1 MKACAATTFVFSGG
15 IMKTICIF
23 LIGLFLLACGK
34 PAVKEVPITEPW
46 QTMELPMDYST
57 KVWSSDAEQI
67 KLVYSASKE
76 QIIRSYTDN
85 LQTHG
90 WVITSKKKTPNQYI
104 ISFAKGNVVLEVE
117 IYDFEKTGVT
127 IRRVV

>member
-1 MKACAATTFVFSGG
+1 
-15 IMKTICIF
+15 MKTIFIL
-23 LIGLFLLACGK
+23 LISWVLLSCGR

-46 QTMELPMDYST
+46 QTMELPMDNSA
-57 KVWSSDAEQI
+57 KVWSSDEEQI
-67 KLVYSASKE
+67 KLVYAATKE
-76 QIIRSYTDN
+76 QIIKSYTTN

-90 WVITSKKKTPNQYI
+90 WVITNKKQTPNQYI